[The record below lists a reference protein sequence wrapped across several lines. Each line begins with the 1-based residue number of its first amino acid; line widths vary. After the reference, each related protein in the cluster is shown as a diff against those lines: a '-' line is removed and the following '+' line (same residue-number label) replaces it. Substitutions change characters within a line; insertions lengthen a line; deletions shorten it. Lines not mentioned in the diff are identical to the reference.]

1 VRRSSAATA
10 CWTAVSPKAP
20 LVRARQAAD
29 DRTCGT
35 NPGDPAGIPRREE
48 KRRSESSRR
57 TMAWEPLRN
66 PAGLP
71 VGVHSQGRRCRTTT
85 YRSDPCLRQPIH
97 IAGTSGSARSE
108 ATGNILSG
116 TPLRGLLVCPT
127 FCRSAVNAGRTC
139 DCTTAARSRGAPARG
154 VAARPALER
163 AAQAFSRC
171 NGLLDGARLRG
182 IRPQHGP
189 SPTPLTTPR
198 LNASQDVGLAG

>member
-127 FCRSAVNAGRTC
+127 FCRSAVNAERTP
-139 DCTTAARSRGAPARG
+139 DRITAARSRGRQPA
-154 VAARPALER
+154 A
-163 AAQAFSRC
+163 SR
-171 NGLLDGARLRG
+171 
-182 IRPQHGP
+182 HGP
-189 SPTPLTTPR
+189 RSTEPRRRSAAATTCWAAP
-198 LNASQDVGLAG
+198 Q